1 MIKHVSPVLFLS
13 NRYIYV
19 IMYEP
24 NSFEVGSFVRAIIYI
39 VLGKNIPFLFI
50 ENIYVSQ
57 KNKFPRKRLNNAS
70 LLFGQWSSIRGYRS

>member
-24 NSFEVGSFVRAIIYI
+24 NSWSRFFRESYNI

-70 LLFGQWSSIRGYRS
+70 WLFGQWSSIRGYRSW

>member
-1 MIKHVSPVLFLS
+1 MIKHVSPVLFHICNHVWTKHFWS
-13 NRYIYV
+13 RFFRESYN
-19 IMYEP
+19 
-24 NSFEVGSFVRAIIYI
+24 I

-70 LLFGQWSSIRGYRS
+70 LLFGQWSSIRGYRSG

>member
-13 NRYIYV
+13 NRYIC
-19 IMYEP
+19 
-24 NSFEVGSFVRAIIYI
+24 NHVRTKLFWSRFFRESYII
-39 VLGKNIPFLFI
+39 VLGKNIPFIFI

-70 LLFGQWSSIRGYRS
+70 LLFGQWSSIRGYRSW